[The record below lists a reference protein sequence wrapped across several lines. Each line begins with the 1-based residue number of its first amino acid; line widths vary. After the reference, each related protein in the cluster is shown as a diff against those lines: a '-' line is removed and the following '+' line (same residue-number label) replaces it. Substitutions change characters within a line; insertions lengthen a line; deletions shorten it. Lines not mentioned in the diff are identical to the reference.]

1 MKGDVMTQ
9 CGEDVRLLERLGLDT
24 LAPGESRA
32 CELLL
37 EGGIRM
43 LLELSEDGLLTIAA
57 ALPGEVTD
65 ADDALLS
72 MSPAETDLDDA
83 RDTSPIDIS
92 TESGHLIV
100 WADHFVE
107 AAGDARM
114 VSLLDRVA
122 ARAAAVAAARRSSAR
137 GAATN
142 LRQDRIPLAKLRL
155 NEVRRRL
162 AMNQA
167 PCRVLWIDAQPPDA
181 DVGSA
186 ALQSRLGTGFDVRT
200 AAGLDC
206 SEARDAHSEV
216 IVLALGADAA
226 EVVLGWPALA
236 VAAADAALVVLA
248 PAVGDA
254 QAQRLIEAGVQD
266 IVFHA
271 DLGSLAQRLRLAAGR
286 KAIEREARK
295 AYATDLMTG
304 LPNRAQL
311 IEHLSQVLALRE
323 REPAPVSLL
332 VFRMD
337 GFQGIEGAHGPES
350 ANVVRRKVA
359 VRLRGGVRSSD
370 VVASLGADVFAVLL
384 PSTESPA
391 DAQRVVDKLVRML
404 RDPFNVAGI
413 TVGVTAH
420 VGVAQYPQDGQQP
433 DDLLRHAAAAAL
445 ATAYG
450 PQGAAND

>member
-1 MKGDVMTQ
+1 
-9 CGEDVRLLERLGLDT
+9 
-24 LAPGESRA
+24 
-32 CELLL
+32 
-37 EGGIRM
+37 
-43 LLELSEDGLLTIAA
+43 
-57 ALPGEVTD
+57 
-65 ADDALLS
+65 
-72 MSPAETDLDDA
+72 
-83 RDTSPIDIS
+83 
-92 TESGHLIV
+92 
-100 WADHFVE
+100 
-107 AAGDARM
+107 M

-122 ARAAAVAAARRSSAR
+122 TRAAAVAAARRSSAR

-142 LRQDRIPLAKLRL
+142 LRQDRVPLAKLRL

-433 DDLLRHAAAAAL
+433 DALLRHAAAAAL

>member
-1 MKGDVMTQ
+1 MVDDEVGGV
-9 CGEDVRLLERLGLDT
+9 GLLAQLGLGG
-24 LAPGESRA
+24 LALGECQAS
-32 CELLL
+32 ELML
-37 EGGIRM
+37 EGDIRM
-43 LLELSEDGLLTIAA
+43 LLEVSEEGLLTIAA
-57 ALPGEVTD
+57 ALPGVVTEY
-65 ADDALLS
+65 DDSLLA
-72 MSPAETDLDDA
+72 MSPADVVLG
-83 RDTSPIDIS
+83 DTRGGAPVHIS
-92 TESGHLIV
+92 AELGHLIV
-100 WADHFVE
+100 WADHLLE
-107 AAGDARM
+107 TGDGAQ
-114 VSLLDRVA
+114 VLALLDSVATQASALAA
-122 ARAAAVAAARRSSAR
+122 ARASHRSEAPAVARTKTIS
-137 GAATN
+137 
-142 LRQDRIPLAKLRL
+142 LAKLRL

-413 TVGVTAH
+413 TVGVKAH
-420 VGVAQYPQDGQQP
+420 VGVAQFPQDGQQP
-433 DDLLRHAAAAAL
+433 DALLRHAAAAAL